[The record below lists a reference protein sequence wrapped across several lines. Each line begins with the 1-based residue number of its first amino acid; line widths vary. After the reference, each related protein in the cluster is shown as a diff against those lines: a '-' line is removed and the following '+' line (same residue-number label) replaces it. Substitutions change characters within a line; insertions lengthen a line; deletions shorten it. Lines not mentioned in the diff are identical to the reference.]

1 MSTSKER
8 APVSEIDDRLI
19 ELYVRQDEARKAE
32 NRELQSR
39 SIRPE
44 RSGRR
49 SAAEAL
55 RIIVNSGRIKMAKAR
70 GRTPKARG
78 RTQRRHVRE
87 KATIDHLVQDV
98 FEPKARDGEHTG
110 HSPAAIIEPADL
122 PRLGLVGEHVQA
134 GFERGGDPID
144 LAAVAARED
153 GDPARRL
160 IPYPIEKIG
169 AGMLGGAARK
179 VG

>member
-49 SAAEAL
+49 SVA
-55 RIIVNSGRIKMAKAR
+55 
-70 GRTPKARG
+70 
-78 RTQRRHVRE
+78 
-87 KATIDHLVQDV
+87 
-98 FEPKARDGEHTG
+98 DG
-110 HSPAAIIEPADL
+110 
-122 PRLGLVGEHVQA
+122 
-134 GFERGGDPID
+134 
-144 LAAVAARED
+144 
-153 GDPARRL
+153 
-160 IPYPIEKIG
+160 
-169 AGMLGGAARK
+169 
-179 VG
+179 

>member
-49 SAAEAL
+49 SAA
-55 RIIVNSGRIKMAKAR
+55 
-70 GRTPKARG
+70 
-78 RTQRRHVRE
+78 
-87 KATIDHLVQDV
+87 
-98 FEPKARDGEHTG
+98 DG
-110 HSPAAIIEPADL
+110 
-122 PRLGLVGEHVQA
+122 
-134 GFERGGDPID
+134 
-144 LAAVAARED
+144 
-153 GDPARRL
+153 
-160 IPYPIEKIG
+160 
-169 AGMLGGAARK
+169 
-179 VG
+179 